1 MNKRPSIPADL
12 VPEALRFALADPP
25 VVGMILG
32 SGLGHIANAI
42 ETPIKVP
49 ASAIPNYPAS
59 TVAGHEGVFVVGRLA
74 GHRAIVLKGRVHS
87 YEGHSM
93 AAVATPVRIFAALG
107 VRFVVLTNAAGGIN
121 RDFQP
126 GDLMAITDHL
136 NLTRQSPLTGR
147 NADEYGPR
155 FPDQSQ
161 VYPPSLRQALRDH
174 AEKQGVKMHTG
185 VYACLPGPEYE
196 TPAEI
201 RMLRILGA
209 DAVGMSTVPEATTA
223 AHAGI
228 PVLGVSMISN
238 LAAGISK
245 AALSH
250 TEVLECAEKAG
261 ATLGQL
267 LAGALPALCHSLPKS
282 R

>member
-25 VVGMILG
+25 EVAMILG
-32 SGLGHIANAI
+32 SGLGHIANSI

-49 ASAIPNYPAS
+49 ATAIPNYPAS
-59 TVAGHEGVFVVGRLA
+59 TVAGHEGDFVVGRLA
-74 GHRAIVLKGRVHS
+74 GHRAIVPKGRVHS

-93 AAVATPVRIFAALG
+93 SAVATPVRIFAALG

-161 VYPPSLRQALRDH
+161 VYPSALRQALRDH
-174 AEKQGVKMHTG
+174 AEKQGVKIHTG

-209 DAVGMSTVPEATTA
+209 GAVGMSTVPEARRMRGGLWPGDKPRVVERWCRRRSRTA
-223 AHAGI
+223 RPSRPARV
-228 PVLGVSMISN
+228 PVSPCLVRLSRSCVPP
-238 LAAGISK
+238 AA
-245 AALSH
+245 
-250 TEVLECAEKAG
+250 T
-261 ATLGQL
+261 
-267 LAGALPALCHSLPKS
+267 